1 MTLKLKKITSPF
13 NNKET
18 FELFELKETTN
29 NTNQSIVCQTC
40 FRDVPISKLRQHT
53 AKHIILKEILT
64 LTRAE
69 KTACRSFKVKG

>member
-29 NTNQSIVCQTC
+29 NKNQVVVCQTC
-40 FRDVPISKLRQHT
+40 FRDVPISISYDNIQQN
-53 AKHIILKEILT
+53 T
-64 LTRAE
+64 L
-69 KTACRSFKVKG
+69 F